1 MEKSDQNKK
10 RENLQKEKNQIFRL
24 LPRVDDLMKKENVQR
39 LAEKEGYERVL
50 GAVRDSV
57 ENLRNEISQG
67 IKKGISEHEAKEMIQ
82 KFLYEIESSSK
93 KSEVNHLLEQE
104 QKKAIQPVYNGTGV
118 ILHTGLGRATLSHEI
133 AEKLNLPLGTVKSR
147 IFFTRQK
154 LQEELKDFR

>member
-93 KSEVNHLLEQE
+93 KSEVNYILEQE
-104 QKKAIQPVYNGTGV
+104 QKKEIQPVYNGTGV
-118 ILHTGLGRATLSHEI
+118 ILHTGLGREI
-133 AEKLNLPLGTVKSR
+133 GRASCRERV
-147 IFFTRQK
+147 
-154 LQEELKDFR
+154 

>member
-1 MEKSDQNKK
+1 MEQLDQNKK

-67 IKKGISEHEAKEMIQ
+67 IKKGISEQQPGFAGDRGRQRGEGKRHRH
-82 KFLYEIESSSK
+82 
-93 KSEVNHLLEQE
+93 SEG
-104 QKKAIQPVYNGTGV
+104 NGNC
-118 ILHTGLGRATLSHEI
+118 LRHRHEI
-133 AEKLNLPLGTVKSR
+133 QFDDAAA
-147 IFFTRQK
+147 
-154 LQEELKDFR
+154 DFQLRHSVL

>member
-1 MEKSDQNKK
+1 
-10 RENLQKEKNQIFRL
+10 
-24 LPRVDDLMKKENVQR
+24 MKKENVQR

-93 KSEVNHLLEQE
+93 KSKVTIFWN
-104 QKKAIQPVYNGTGV
+104 KNRKRRCQPVSNGTGDN
-118 ILHTGLGRATLSHEI
+118 LHTGLDVQRLVMRLR
-133 AEKLNLPLGTVKSR
+133 KN
-147 IFFTRQK
+147 
-154 LQEELKDFR
+154 

>member
-67 IKKGISEHEAKEMIQ
+67 IKKGI
-82 KFLYEIESSSK
+82 
-93 KSEVNHLLEQE
+93 
-104 QKKAIQPVYNGTGV
+104 QPVYNGTGV

-133 AEKLNLPLGTVKSR
+133 AEKLKAVAENYSSLEYD
-147 IFFTRQK
+147 
-154 LQEELKDFR
+154 LQTGKRGNRTGYAEELLCQIT

>member
-1 MEKSDQNKK
+1 MEQLDQNKK

-67 IKKGISEHEAKEMIQ
+67 IKKGISEHEAKEMI
-82 KFLYEIESSSK
+82 
-93 KSEVNHLLEQE
+93 V
-104 QKKAIQPVYNGTGV
+104 
-118 ILHTGLGRATLSHEI
+118 
-133 AEKLNLPLGTVKSR
+133 
-147 IFFTRQK
+147 
-154 LQEELKDFR
+154 

>member
-1 MEKSDQNKK
+1 MEQLDQNKK

-50 GAVRDSV
+50 GVVRGSV

-67 IKKGISEHEAKEMIQ
+67 IKKGISEQEAKEMIR
-82 KFLYEIESSSK
+82 KFLYEIESSSR

-104 QKKAIQPVYNGTGV
+104 QKKEIQPVYNGT
-118 ILHTGLGRATLSHEI
+118 
-133 AEKLNLPLGTVKSR
+133 EKGCAGG
-147 IFFTRQK
+147 
-154 LQEELKDFR
+154 

>member
-1 MEKSDQNKK
+1 MEQLDQNKK

-50 GAVRDSV
+50 GVVRDSV

-67 IKKGISEHEAKEMIQ
+67 IKKGISEHEAKEMIRN
-82 KFLYEIESSSK
+82 FLYEIESSSR

-104 QKKAIQPVYNGTGV
+104 QKKEIQPVYNGTA
-118 ILHTGLGRATLSHEI
+118 LHQGTGAVKRSRSGRRTDPC
-133 AEKLNLPLGTVKSR
+133 NLQPWIWYCL
-147 IFFTRQK
+147 
-154 LQEELKDFR
+154 

>member
-1 MEKSDQNKK
+1 MEQSDQNKK

-67 IKKGISEHEAKEMIQ
+67 IKKGISEHEAKKMIQ
-82 KFLYEIESSSK
+82 K
-93 KSEVNHLLEQE
+93 LLIRI
-104 QKKAIQPVYNGTGV
+104 KD
-118 ILHTGLGRATLSHEI
+118 AT
-133 AEKLNLPLGTVKSR
+133 
-147 IFFTRQK
+147 
-154 LQEELKDFR
+154 

>member
-1 MEKSDQNKK
+1 M
-10 RENLQKEKNQIFRL
+10 RIFIW
-24 LPRVDDLMKKENVQR
+24 KKENVQR

-104 QKKAIQPVYNGTGV
+104 QKKEIQPVYNGTGV
-118 ILHTGLGRATLSHEI
+118 KIGRASCRER
-133 AEKLNLPLGTVKSR
+133 VC
-147 IFFTRQK
+147 QYV
-154 LQEELKDFR
+154 

>member
-93 KSEVNHLLEQE
+93 KSEV
-104 QKKAIQPVYNGTGV
+104 KSSAIFC
-118 ILHTGLGRATLSHEI
+118 
-133 AEKLNLPLGTVKSR
+133 
-147 IFFTRQK
+147 IFFRTSDLSALRGCCCNGVVAHK
-154 LQEELKDFR
+154 VSATSFAVFMSVVSPISTGCA

>member
-1 MEKSDQNKK
+1 MSSNGFLRHFAVE

-82 KFLYEIESSSK
+82 KFLHKIESSSK

-104 QKKAIQPVYNGTGV
+104 QKKEIQPVYNGT
-118 ILHTGLGRATLSHEI
+118 E
-133 AEKLNLPLGTVKSR
+133 
-147 IFFTRQK
+147 
-154 LQEELKDFR
+154 

>member
-1 MEKSDQNKK
+1 MRHFAVE

-104 QKKAIQPVYNGTGV
+104 QKKEIQPVYNGTGV
-118 ILHTGLGRATLSHEI
+118 ILHTGDFKVDYTPLFALSDHR
-133 AEKLNLPLGTVKSR
+133 SR
-147 IFFTRQK
+147 SGNCC
-154 LQEELKDFR
+154 E